1 MSQLGA
7 KLRELRGMLSLMDV
21 ERGTGI
27 SRIEI
32 SRYEQ
37 GRYAPSPQNLVK
49 LAAFFEV
56 PYDILRM
63 LYYEDLFEDPKER
76 AIALEWARQHLLL
89 DKS

>member
-7 KLRELRGMLSLMDV
+7 KLRELRGTHSLLDA

-37 GRYAPSPQNLVK
+37 GKYAPSPPNLEK
-49 LAAFFEV
+49 LAAFYSLSYPE
-56 PYDILRM
+56 LRT
-63 LYYEDLFEDPKER
+63 LYYEDLFQDPKER
-76 AIALEWARQHLLL
+76 QIILQWAKQYL
-89 DKS
+89 